1 MKYLDYPPVW
11 LLAFM
16 CAAYALAGVG
26 FGFTVP
32 PLVALVGW
40 ILIALGVGLMGVA
53 AFTMWRHKTTVIPHK
68 QPSAIVTNGVYALS
82 RNPIYLGDVF
92 TLAGFALLCGSSMG
106 IVLVP
111 AFMAVI
117 QKRFIIEEEQ
127 KLRAGFPQDFSAW
140 AKKTRRWL

>member
-26 FGFTVP
+26 GGFTVP

-53 AFTMWRHKTTVIPHK
+53 AFTMWQHKTTVIPHK
-68 QPSAIVTNGVYALS
+68 RPSAI
-82 RNPIYLGDVF
+82 DVF

-127 KLRAGFPQDFSAW
+127 KLRAGFPQDFSVW

>member
-16 CAAYALAGVG
+16 TAVYALARVG
-26 FGFTVP
+26 LSFAAP
-32 PLVALVGW
+32 PLVPLAGW
-40 ILIALGVGLMGVA
+40 ILIALGVGLMCVA
-53 AFTMWRHKTTVIPHK
+53 AWTMWRHKTTVIPHK
-68 QPSAIVTNGVYALS
+68 RPTAIVTNGVYALS
-82 RNPIYLGDVF
+82 RNPIYLGDAF
-92 TLAGFALLCGSSMG
+92 TLAGFALLCGSWMG

-127 KLRAGFPQDFSAW
+127 KLRAGFPQDFSVW
-140 AKKTRRWL
+140 AMKTRRWL